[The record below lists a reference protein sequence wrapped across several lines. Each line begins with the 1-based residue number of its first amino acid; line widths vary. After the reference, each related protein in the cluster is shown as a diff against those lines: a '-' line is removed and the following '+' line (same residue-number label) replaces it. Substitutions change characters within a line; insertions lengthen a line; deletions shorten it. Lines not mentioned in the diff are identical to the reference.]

1 MCLDDDRYD
10 PVTLAQ
16 HVIQSDPIDMGRYV
30 NEGSESYL
38 NVAKCRRELGVF
50 R

>member
-1 MCLDDDRYD
+1 
-10 PVTLAQ
+10 
-16 HVIQSDPIDMGRYV
+16 MGRYV

-38 NVAKCRRELGVF
+38 NVAECRRELGVF